1 MRKPAIAIFLTILL
15 TNIIIAQ
22 EKPNN
27 WIGFNTSISIGELI
41 RYGGAL
47 EGGTGYNGQIG
58 FLIGIG
64 FIRTIN
70 ETFDLETKL
79 DFSRNLFE
87 TSYIDAM
94 GQTIRG
100 VNPEH
105 VDLLTIPLNLRI
117 KLRKN
122 FVITSGIQ
130 YDQRFNVIDYCTIDN
145 QTCIGINLKIGKD
158 FKLSNKMIVSL
169 APEIIIHDII
179 PFSPEKHQQRL
190 TELGLRI
197 NYRIGI

>member
-1 MRKPAIAIFLTILL
+1 
-15 TNIIIAQ
+15 
-22 EKPNN
+22 
-27 WIGFNTSISIGELI
+27 
-41 RYGGAL
+41 
-47 EGGTGYNGQIG
+47 
-58 FLIGIG
+58 
-64 FIRTIN
+64 
-70 ETFDLETKL
+70 
-79 DFSRNLFE
+79 
-87 TSYIDAM
+87 M

-122 FVITSGIQ
+122 FVITIGIQ
-130 YDQRFNVIDYCTIDN
+130 YDQRFNVIDHCTIDN
-145 QTCIGINLKIGKD
+145 QTGIGINLKIGKD

-179 PFSPEKHQQRL
+179 PFYPEKHQQRL